1 MIDQEYDV
9 VIVGMGPGGSAAA
22 KACAEKGLKV
32 LGVEKRQE
40 IGCPKRCGEGLSKNA
55 LKRMGLRFDSKW
67 VCQVIKG
74 ATVYAPNGKYIR
86 IDYKGPEGWVIERK
100 IFDKELAKQAARSG
114 AKILAKAE
122 VIEIF
127 REGKI
132 LKVRIVFQ
140 HEKFDVKTKI
150 LIASDGVESTISRM
164 MGLDTTIKL
173 IDVASAAQFEMAN
186 VKIDPNRI
194 ELYFGNEIAPG
205 GYFWVFPKGKD
216 SANVGIGVRKPFSK
230 DIAYNYLKRFVE
242 SRPNLKKGSVIEVN
256 SGGVPVGG
264 LLENMV
270 ADNFMVVGDAA
281 HQVNAIHGGGISE
294 AYIGGKIAG
303 EVAVKSIK
311 KGDYSKKVLEEY
323 NKKWWDLRGKKLKK
337 IVKLRQVV
345 ESLSDEELNWLAEYL
360 SGEDLIG
367 LAHASGFKKL
377 YFVLMKKPR
386 LIPLARKLL

>member
-9 VIVGMGPGGSAAA
+9 VVVGMGPGGSAAA
-22 KACAEKGLKV
+22 RVCAEKGLKV

-114 AKILAKAE
+114 AKIIAKAE

-150 LIASDGVESTISRM
+150 LIASDGVESKIARLI
-164 MGLDTTIKL
+164 GLDTTIKL

-194 ELYFGNEIAPG
+194 ELYFGNEIAAG
-205 GYFWVFPKGKD
+205 GYCWIFPKGKD

-242 SRPNLKKGSVIEVN
+242 SKPGLKRGSVIEVN

-270 ADNFMVVGDAA
+270 VDNFMVVGDAA

-294 AYIGGKIAG
+294 AYVGGKIAG

-323 NKKWWDLRGKKLKK
+323 NKKWWDLRGKKLQK

-367 LAHASGFKKL
+367 LTHASGFKKL

>member
-9 VIVGMGPGGSAAA
+9 VVVGMGPGGSAAA
-22 KACAEKGLKV
+22 RVCAEKGLKV

-114 AKILAKAE
+114 AKIIAKAE

-127 REGKI
+127 REGKF
-132 LKVRIVFQ
+132 LKVRIVFE

-150 LIASDGVESTISRM
+150 LIASDGVESKIARM

-294 AYIGGKIAG
+294 AYVGGKIAG
-303 EVAVKSIK
+303 EVAVKSVK

-367 LAHASGFKKL
+367 LTHASGFKKL
-377 YFVLMKKPR
+377 SFVLMKKPR